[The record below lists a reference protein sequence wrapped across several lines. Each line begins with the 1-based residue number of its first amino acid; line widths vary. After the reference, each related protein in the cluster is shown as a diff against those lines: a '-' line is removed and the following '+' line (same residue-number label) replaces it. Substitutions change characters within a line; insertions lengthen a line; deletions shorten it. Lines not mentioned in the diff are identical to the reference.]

1 MKCQHPICQ
10 FGWVVIMSTPKLV
23 FAGFEVSI
31 WDSHCRHHKQHT
43 GSIESTFVK
52 FPMLQ
57 TWNEF
62 GQQVEWRL
70 KSGWFP
76 HWGAYWPS
84 SSASRGASVASLVRW
99 SWSPYWGIRLSHS
112 YVGSLKVWYNCIS
125 HGNLSF
131 RPSFNAFRKRILVL
145 VWILAW
151 YAGLLSGKPHHCE
164 QIRIHHTRTEPWIV
178 FMIFCLR
185 PKQPTDRKI
194 YLTSETPLL
203 FLYSVLIGPSLGWTC
218 IICSCISSS
227 CNEAALLQWC
237 GLQDPSFLQY
247 HHRSGSSFHL
257 KGKVVTLQTVEI
269 VDRSRA
275 TLFVGPPSKPPPL
288 QKLQDLNNGP

>member
-1 MKCQHPICQ
+1 
-10 FGWVVIMSTPKLV
+10 MSTSKLV

-31 WDSHCRHHKQHT
+31 RDSHCRHHKQHT
-43 GSIESTFVK
+43 GSIESTIVK
-52 FPMLQ
+52 FPVLQ

-99 SWSPYWGIRLSHS
+99 SRSPYWGIRLSHS
-112 YVGSLKVWYNCIS
+112 YVGPLKVWSNCIS
-125 HGNLSF
+125 HRNLSF
-131 RPSFNAFRKRILVL
+131 HLSFNAFRKRIL

-151 YAGLLSGKPHHCE
+151 YAGLLSGKPHHWE
-164 QIRIHHTRTEPWIV
+164 QIRIHHTRTEPWII

-194 YLTSETPLL
+194 FWTSDTPLIFVFCLNWPKLGMDMHYL
-203 FLYSVLIGPSLGWTC
+203 FLY
-218 IICSCISSS
+218 
-227 CNEAALLQWC
+227 
-237 GLQDPSFLQY
+237 FL
-247 HHRSGSSFHL
+247 
-257 KGKVVTLQTVEI
+257 
-269 VDRSRA
+269 
-275 TLFVGPPSKPPPL
+275 
-288 QKLQDLNNGP
+288 

>member
-10 FGWVVIMSTPKLV
+10 FAWVVIMSTSKLV

-99 SWSPYWGIRLSHS
+99 SWSPYCRIRLSHS
-112 YVGSLKVWYNCIS
+112 YVGPLKVWSNCIS
-125 HGNLSF
+125 NGSLSF
-131 RPSFNAFRKRILVL
+131 HPSFNAFRKRILVL

-151 YAGLLSGKPHHCE
+151 YAGLLSGKPHHCD
-164 QIRIHHTRTEPWIV
+164 QIRIHHTRTEPWIDQNWTLNCLHDFLPETKTANRQENLLDIRHTPLISV
-178 FMIFCLR
+178 FCLNW
-185 PKQPTDRKI
+185 PKLGMDMH
-194 YLTSETPLL
+194 YL
-203 FLYSVLIGPSLGWTC
+203 FLY
-218 IICSCISSS
+218 
-227 CNEAALLQWC
+227 
-237 GLQDPSFLQY
+237 F
-247 HHRSGSSFHL
+247 
-257 KGKVVTLQTVEI
+257 
-269 VDRSRA
+269 
-275 TLFVGPPSKPPPL
+275 
-288 QKLQDLNNGP
+288 